1 MSSRITNF
9 TNTIHI
15 RDFVLDV
22 GPDHTRSDSSYSSSQ
37 IEIQSDINIFEDD
50 DIRDSSIIAE
60 PIHACLRVFI
70 KDPQVQDLYIPE
82 AFFYAHG
89 RFHTAVTRDNGMEI
103 IVQVFSIERYDCS
116 AIAVSRK

>member
-1 MSSRITNF
+1 MSSKLSNL

-15 RDFVLDV
+15 RDFILDV
-22 GPDHTRSDSSYSSSQ
+22 GPDLTKSDSSSSAF
-37 IEIQSDINIFEDD
+37 IEIQSDVNIFADD
-50 DIRDSSIIAE
+50 EVQDSTIIAE

-70 KDPQVQDLYIPE
+70 KDQDVRDLYVPE

-89 RFHTAVTRDNGMEI
+89 RFHTAITKDNKMKI

-116 AIAVSRK
+116 AIALSIE

>member
-70 KDPQVQDLYIPE
+70 KDPQVQDLYIPDSVSIKQ
-82 AFFYAHG
+82 
-89 RFHTAVTRDNGMEI
+89 TSSNGGSNG
-103 IVQVFSIERYDCS
+103 QFKPSLN
-116 AIAVSRK
+116 